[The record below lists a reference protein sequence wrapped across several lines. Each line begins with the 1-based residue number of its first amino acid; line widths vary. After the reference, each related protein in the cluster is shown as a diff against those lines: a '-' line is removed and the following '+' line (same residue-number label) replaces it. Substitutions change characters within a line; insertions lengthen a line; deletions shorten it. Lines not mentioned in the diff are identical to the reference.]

1 MKNELLD
8 SYEIIF
14 NSLIKDGC
22 SEEEAEQLI
31 CNVIED
37 QISFS
42 NYAERIHRII
52 TEEIGNPEKWS

>member
-1 MKNELLD
+1 MKSVVLD

-14 NSLIKDGC
+14 NSLIKEGY

-37 QISFS
+37 QISFC
-42 NYAERIHRII
+42 NYAERIHNII
-52 TEEIGNPEKWS
+52 QEEINNPDKWS

>member
-14 NSLIKDGC
+14 NSLIREGY

-37 QISFS
+37 QISCS
-42 NYAERIHRII
+42 NFAERIHRII
-52 TEEIGNPEKWS
+52 TDEIENPEKWS

>member
-14 NSLIKDGC
+14 NSLIKEGY

-37 QISFS
+37 QIFCS
-42 NYAERIHRII
+42 NFAERIHRII
-52 TEEIGNPEKWS
+52 TEDINNPERWS

>member
-1 MKNELLD
+1 MKNEIID
-8 SYEIIF
+8 SYETIL
-14 NSLIKDGC
+14 NALVKDGY

-52 TEEIGNPEKWS
+52 KEEIGNPNNWS